1 MSRNGDLLLQV
12 AQQHHILRGEREAE
26 HEWQARLIYSICGMM
41 AYASLW
47 DDSADSTSDE
57 DGHTVSVVHLKRRVS
72 SVLAAYQALYPE
84 LAASLPADAEAL
96 ADEIEQQFTA
106 AGVVY
111 HRPWR
116 VAPAAR
122 REAQCS
128 GILLQR
134 GIALDDISRVSGL
147 GFYAVVA
154 GLAGEANPDTGAARA
169 MFGLEQG
176 PLQELWHRIVA
187 AAAWRAPDYDFESSS
202 DTEYLRLKPPFSGG
216 YWGPKPDRTGNVAM
230 LRSGNHGAQLYY
242 LYRYQDKALEVSQL
256 PQWQVEN
263 ANYRIL
269 ACACLADRG
278 TLPPITYCEDGPL
291 VHVRLGYLLPPRELA
306 FLKYYSWPERC
317 SSLPC
322 DFKRKLSTEV
332 FTAIKS
338 LLSQAGYSFQEGM
351 F

>member
-57 DGHTVSVVHLKRRVS
+57 DWHTVSVVHLKRRVS
-72 SVLAAYQALYPE
+72 SVLAAYQAMYPE
-84 LAASLPADAEAL
+84 LAASLPADAQAL

-111 HRPWR
+111 HRPYR
-116 VAPAAR
+116 VAPATW

-134 GIALDDISRVSGL
+134 GIALDDISHVSGL
-147 GFYAVVA
+147 GFYALVA
-154 GLAGEANPDTGAARA
+154 GHDGAVNPDISAAA
-169 MFGLEQG
+169 TMFGLEQE

-187 AAAWRAPDYDFESSS
+187 ATAWRAPKYDFETSS

-216 YWGPKPDRTGNVAM
+216 YWEPKPDRTGSVAM
-230 LRSGNHGAQLYY
+230 LRSGNPGAQQYY
-242 LYRYQDKALEVSQL
+242 LYRYRDKALEVSQL
-256 PQWQVEN
+256 QQWQVEN
-263 ANYRIL
+263 ANYRTL
-269 ACACLADRG
+269 ACACLAERG

-306 FLKYYSWPERC
+306 FLKYYSWPETC

>member
-1 MSRNGDLLLQV
+1 MSRNGDLLMQV
-12 AQQHHILRGEREAE
+12 AQQHHILRGDREAE

-47 DDSADSTSDE
+47 DDSPDSDE
-57 DGHTVSVVHLKRRVS
+57 EVHTVSVVHLKRRVS

-84 LAASLPADAEAL
+84 LAASLPADAQAL

-106 AGVVY
+106 TGVVY
-111 HRPWR
+111 HRPYR
-116 VAPAAR
+116 MAPAAR
-122 REAQCS
+122 REAPCCD
-128 GILLQR
+128 ILFQR

-147 GFYAVVA
+147 GFYALAA
-154 GLAGEANPDTGAARA
+154 GHDGEANPDTNAAA
-169 MFGLEQG
+169 TMLGLEQE

-187 AAAWRAPDYDFESSS
+187 AAAWRAPEYDFETSS

-216 YWGPKPDRTGNVAM
+216 YWGPKPDQSGSAAM
-230 LRSGNHGAQLYY
+230 LRSGNPGAQLYY
-242 LYRYQDKALEVSQL
+242 LYQYRDKVLEVSQL

-263 ANYRIL
+263 SNYRTL

-291 VHVRLGYLLPPRELA
+291 IHIRLGYLLPPRELN
-306 FLKYYSWPERC
+306 FLKCYSWPETC
-317 SSLPC
+317 SELPC

-332 FTAIKS
+332 FIAIKS
-338 LLSQAGYSFQEGM
+338 LLSQAGYIFQEGR

>member
-1 MSRNGDLLLQV
+1 MVTCSCRWCSN
-12 AQQHHILRGEREAE
+12 IISSEA
-26 HEWQARLIYSICGMM
+26 
-41 AYASLW
+41 
-47 DDSADSTSDE
+47 
-57 DGHTVSVVHLKRRVS
+57 
-72 SVLAAYQALYPE
+72 AL
-84 LAASLPADAEAL
+84 
-96 ADEIEQQFTA
+96 
-106 AGVVY
+106 
-111 HRPWR
+111 
-116 VAPAAR
+116 

-169 MFGLEQG
+169 MFGLEQE

-187 AAAWRAPDYDFESSS
+187 AAAWRAPEYDFESSS

-322 DFKRKLSTEV
+322 DFKRKLSTEF